1 MINYKGEII
10 PSSFEE
16 IYYDAIH
23 SNHFN
28 NTSDESNIQYKT
40 RYHGTVVVPI
50 SFSTLNSV
58 ISDKN
63 KREDISYKF
72 TKAVCDYID
81 SKIK

>member
-1 MINYKGEII
+1 MINYKGEFI

-28 NTSDESNIQYKT
+28 NTNDESNIQYKT
-40 RYHGTVVVPI
+40 RYYGTVSVPI
-50 SFSTLNSV
+50 SFSTLNSAMP
-58 ISDKN
+58 DKN

-81 SKIK
+81 AKIK